1 MKSYWYR
8 RVPNFG
14 DRLAPILLEHSAI
27 EAEWAPPVEAELVT
41 VGSVLQGLP
50 RHWPGIV
57 LGSGLIAE
65 GRFADIRHAR
75 VLGVRGE
82 LTRDALGLPRGT
94 FLADPGIL
102 AGELL
107 VGRDVTLRNDIAVAP
122 HYVDDELVDRFPD
135 ARRIDVQADPVR
147 VLEAIAAARLVI
159 TSSLHVAIAADALG
173 VLHVIEPHRDVV
185 GGLFKFRDYVSA
197 FGATVEPGIPRLTSR
212 SDMTARQ
219 AELRDYYL
227 SLPAAWRAIA

>member
-1 MKSYWYR
+1 MRTYWYR

-14 DRLAPILLEHSAI
+14 DRLAPLLLEHFAI
-27 EAEWAPPVEAELVT
+27 EAEWAPPAAADLVT
-41 VGSVLQGLP
+41 LGSILQGLP
-50 RHWPGIV
+50 RHWSGLV

-65 GRFADIRHAR
+65 DRFADLHNAR

-82 LTRDALGLPRGT
+82 LTRDSLGLPRGT

-102 AGELL
+102 APQLL
-107 VGRDVTLRNDIAVAP
+107 VGRDVELRGDIAVAP
-122 HYVDDELVDRFPD
+122 HYVDDKLAARFPD
-135 ARRIDVQADPVR
+135 ARRIDVQADPVE

-173 VLHVIEPHRDVV
+173 VLHVIEPHPAVV
-185 GGLFKFRDYVSA
+185 GRLFKFNDYASA
-197 FGATVEPGIPRLTSR
+197 FGAVLEPGIPRLTER
-212 SDMTARQ
+212 SAMAARQ

-227 SLPAAWRAIA
+227 SLPAAWRAVA